1 MMLRTGT
8 VALLLVICWPGP
20 AQGDPEPDVD
30 AGTRSGGL
38 FAEATKQQDATPTP
52 TSAQSS
58 QSTGPHISIGNHAC
72 QGASQVAEPSQN
84 AVFCSGDEEERSLT
98 AEDVRRAFAELAL
111 PAGTLSIQPP
121 DGLTLV
127 NFETN
132 FYTTSTAPIS
142 TTVTLLGHQV
152 TLEATPARFG
162 WHFGDGE
169 TTTTTEPGAP
179 YPDLSITHR
188 YRRTGEYHPRLS
200 TTYTGRY
207 RIGTGPWQ
215 TIPGTVTIDGPAH
228 QLRAI
233 EADPQ
238 LVGH

>member
-1 MMLRTGT
+1 
-8 VALLLVICWPGP
+8 
-20 AQGDPEPDVD
+20 
-30 AGTRSGGL
+30 
-38 FAEATKQQDATPTP
+38 
-52 TSAQSS
+52 
-58 QSTGPHISIGNHAC
+58 
-72 QGASQVAEPSQN
+72 
-84 AVFCSGDEEERSLT
+84 
-98 AEDVRRAFAELAL
+98 L

-142 TTVTLLGHQV
+142 TTVTLLGQQV